1 MLARLYCG
9 DIYRDATTPREAFT
23 AHFQRPFSTAPA
35 ECQLVEMSLTPDM
48 ILVLGLVAFTM
59 LMLVLEW
66 IRADMVALL
75 VVVTIGLTGLIPSER
90 VFNGFAGNA
99 VIAIIAIMI
108 MGEGLDRA
116 GVLNLTARFVMK
128 MARGMESRLGLVIN
142 MVASLFSAIIPS
154 QALAAL
160 MIPVSSRLSARTGVP
175 LSRLLLPMAF
185 CILTATNT
193 TLIANSPLIV
203 LNDLIASANANLPPG
218 AHTIP
223 RFGLFS
229 VTPVGLTLAVI
240 GVLYFYFFGRKLLP
254 GHEDQRLKVTPGR
267 TESYFAETYGIG
279 GETAELTVTAESPLV
294 GMSIG
299 EVEQLH
305 DAPLILAI
313 KSGNDARMAPP
324 ADHVIWVGSVLG
336 VLGPREQLNQF
347 ANNQLCRLSTRMR
360 QLGELF
366 NPTRAGI
373 SEVVI
378 PPSSRFIKQ
387 KIGELRLRKRFG
399 ISVLAVTRGE
409 QIFRDDLRSVS
420 LRAGDTLALHSNW
433 RDLSLAAEDKD
444 LVVVTDIP
452 KEEQRPGK
460 IWQAVGFFVLAKCL
474 ALFTQLD
481 LSVAMMTGAIGML
494 LTGVLN
500 MDEAYKAINWK
511 TIFVTACLIPL
522 GWSMDSTGTAA
533 WVAQVVLQHLGNAS
547 PYILQASLAILT
559 LLFSQVMSNVGAT
572 VMMVP
577 VAISVAVA
585 TGGNPSA
592 YALIV
597 AVSSSNTFLLSSGH
611 PALMMV
617 TGPGGY
623 RGKDFLRV
631 GIPLTLLV
639 LVVTL
644 VVINLMFR

>member
-1 MLARLYCG
+1 MAL
-9 DIYRDATTPREAFT
+9 
-23 AHFQRPFSTAPA
+23 
-35 ECQLVEMSLTPDM
+35 SLTPEM
-48 ILVLGLVAFTM
+48 ILVLGLVGFTM

-66 IRADMVALL
+66 LRADMVALL
-75 VVVTIGLTGLIPSER
+75 VVVVIGLTGLLPSDR

-116 GVLNLTARFVMK
+116 GVLNATAQFVVRMS
-128 MARGMESRLGLVIN
+128 RGAESRLGVVIN
-142 MVASLFSAIIPS
+142 LVASLFSSVIPS

-160 MIPVSSRLSARTGVP
+160 MIPVSSRLAARTGVP
-175 LSRLLLPMAF
+175 LSKLLLPMAF

-193 TLIANSPLIV
+193 TLIANSSLIV
-203 LNDLIASANANLPPG
+203 LNDLIASANANLMPG

-223 RFGLFS
+223 KFGLFS
-229 VTPVGLTLAVI
+229 VTPIGLALAAV
-240 GVLYFYFFGRKLLP
+240 GVLYFYLFGRKLLP
-254 GHEDQRLKVTPGR
+254 GHEDERLKVTPGR

-279 GETAELTVTAESPLV
+279 GETSELTVTAESPLV

-305 DAPLILAI
+305 EAPLILAI

-336 VLGPREQLNQF
+336 VFGPREQLAQF
-347 ANNQLCRLSTRMR
+347 ANNQLCRLSSRMR

-378 PPSSRFIKQ
+378 PPVSRFIKHTVA
-387 KIGELRLRKRFG
+387 ELRLRKRFG

-409 QIFRDDLRSVS
+409 QVFRDDVRAVS
-420 LRAGDTLALHSNW
+420 LRAGDTVVLHSNW
-433 RDLSLAAEDKD
+433 RDLALAAEDKD

-452 KEEQRPGK
+452 KEQQRPGK
-460 IWQAVGFFVLAKCL
+460 IWQAVGFFLFAQCL
-474 ALFTQLD
+474 ALFTNLD
-481 LSVAMMTGAIGML
+481 LSIAMMTGAIAML

-500 MDEAYKAINWK
+500 MDEAYKAVNWK
-511 TIFVTACLIPL
+511 TVFVIACLIPL
-522 GWSMDSTGTAA
+522 GWSMDATGTAA
-533 WVAQVVLQHLGNAS
+533 WLAQQVLYYLGNAS
-547 PYILQASLAILT
+547 PYLLQLVLAVLT

-577 VAISVAVA
+577 IAISVAVA

-623 RGKDFLRV
+623 KGKDFLRV
-631 GIPLTLLV
+631 GLPLTFLV

-644 VVINLMFR
+644 LAINLMFH

>member
-1 MLARLYCG
+1 MGL
-9 DIYRDATTPREAFT
+9 T
-23 AHFQRPFSTAPA
+23 
-35 ECQLVEMSLTPDM
+35 LTPDM
-48 ILVLGLVAFTM
+48 
-59 LMLVLEW
+59 MLVLEW

-116 GVLNLTARFVMK
+116 GVLNLTARFVMR

-203 LNDLIASANANLPPG
+203 LNDLIASANANLLPG

-223 RFGLFS
+223 KFGLFS
-229 VTPVGLTLAVI
+229 VTPVGLTLAVV

-254 GHEDQRLKVTPGR
+254 GHEDERLKVTPGR

-305 DAPLILAI
+305 DSPMILAI

-324 ADHVIWVGSVLG
+324 VDHVIWVGSVLG
-336 VLGPREQLNQF
+336 VLGPREQLTQF

-387 KIGELRLRKRFG
+387 TIGDLRLRKRFG
-399 ISVLAVTRGE
+399 ISVLAVTRGD
-409 QIFRDDLRSVS
+409 QVFRNDVRAVT
-420 LRAGDTLALHSNW
+420 LRAGDTMVLHSNW
-433 RDLSLAAEDKD
+433 RDLSLASEDKD

-500 MDEAYKAINWK
+500 MDEAYKAVNWK

-533 WVAQVVLQHLGNAS
+533 WVAQEVLQHLGGHS
-547 PYILQASLAILT
+547 HWLLQLALAILT

-623 RGKDFLRV
+623 RSRDFLRV
-631 GIPLTLLV
+631 GLPLTFIV

-644 VVINLMFR
+644 LAINLMFH

>member
-1 MLARLYCG
+1 MGL
-9 DIYRDATTPREAFT
+9 
-23 AHFQRPFSTAPA
+23 
-35 ECQLVEMSLTPDM
+35 SLTPDM
-48 ILVLGLVAFTM
+48 ILVLGLVGFTM
-59 LMLVLEW
+59 IMLVLEW
-66 IRADMVALL
+66 VRADMVALL
-75 VVVTIGLTGLIPSER
+75 VVVVIGLTGLIPADR

-116 GVLNLTARFVMK
+116 GVLNLTANFVMR
-128 MARGMESRLGLVIN
+128 MARGAESRLGVVIN
-142 MVASLFSAIIPS
+142 LVASLFSAVIPS
-154 QALAAL
+154 QALAAI

-223 RFGLFS
+223 KFGLFS
-229 VTPVGLTLAVI
+229 VTPIGLALAFLGVG
-240 GVLYFYFFGRKLLP
+240 YFYFFGRKLLP
-254 GHEDQRLKVTPGR
+254 GHEDERLKVTPGR

-299 EVEQLH
+299 EAEQLH
-305 DAPLILAI
+305 EAPLILAI
-313 KSGNDARMAPP
+313 KSGNEARMAPP

-336 VLGPREQLNQF
+336 VLGPREQLSQF
-347 ANNQLCRLSTRMR
+347 ANNQLCRLSPRMR

-378 PPSSRFIKQ
+378 PPVSRFIKQ
-387 KIGELRLRKRFG
+387 TIGDLRLRKRFG
-399 ISVLAVTRGE
+399 ISVLAVNRGD
-409 QIFRDDLRSVS
+409 QVFRDDVRAVT
-420 LRAGDTLALHSNW
+420 LRAGDTVVLHSNW

-452 KEEQRPGK
+452 KDEQRPGK
-460 IWQAVGFFVLAKCL
+460 IWQAVGFFVMAKCL
-474 ALFTQLD
+474 ALFTNLD
-481 LSVAMMTGAIGML
+481 LSVAMMTGAIAML
-494 LTGVLN
+494 LSGVLN

-533 WVAQVVLQHLGNAS
+533 WLAQQVLHYLGGAS
-547 PYILQASLAILT
+547 PYVLQIVLGVLT

-577 VAISVAVA
+577 IAISVAVA

-623 RGKDFLRV
+623 RSKDFLRV
-631 GIPLTLLV
+631 GLPLTALV
-639 LVVTL
+639 LTVTI
-644 VVINLMFR
+644 VAINLVFR

>member
-1 MLARLYCG
+1 
-9 DIYRDATTPREAFT
+9 
-23 AHFQRPFSTAPA
+23 
-35 ECQLVEMSLTPDM
+35 M
-48 ILVLGLVAFTM
+48 ILVLGLVGFTM

-75 VVVTIGLTGLIPSER
+75 VVVVIGLTGLIPSER

-116 GVLNLTARFVMK
+116 GVLNLTANFVMR
-128 MARGMESRLGLVIN
+128 MARGAESRLGVVIN
-142 MVASLFSAIIPS
+142 LVASLFSAVIPS

-160 MIPVSSRLSARTGVP
+160 MIPVSSRLAARTGVP
-175 LSRLLLPMAF
+175 LSKLLLPMAF

-203 LNDLIASANANLPPG
+203 LNDLIASANVNLPPG

-223 RFGLFS
+223 KFGLFS
-229 VTPVGLTLAVI
+229 VTPVGLTLALL
-240 GVLYFYFFGRKLLP
+240 GVGYFYFFGRKLLP
-254 GHEDQRLKVTPGR
+254 GHEDERLKVTPGR
-267 TESYFAETYGIG
+267 TESYFAETYGIV

-299 EVEQLH
+299 EVEQLYE
-305 DAPLILAI
+305 APLILAI

-378 PPSSRFIKQ
+378 PPVSRFIKHTV
-387 KIGELRLRKRFG
+387 GELRLRKRFG
-399 ISVLAVTRGE
+399 ISVLAVNRGD
-409 QIFRDDLRSVS
+409 QVLRDDVRSVS
-420 LRAGDTLALHSNW
+420 LRAGDTVVLHSNW
-433 RDLSLAAEDKD
+433 RDLSLAAEERD

-452 KEEQRPGK
+452 KEQQRPGK
-460 IWQAVGFFVLAKCL
+460 IWQAVGFFLLAKCL
-474 ALFTQLD
+474 ALFTNLD

-494 LTGVLN
+494 LSGVLN

-522 GWSMDSTGTAA
+522 GWSMDATGTAA
-533 WVAQVVLQHLGNAS
+533 WIAQVVLDHLGSAS
-547 PYILQASLAILT
+547 PWLLQLCLAILT

-577 VAISVAVA
+577 IAISVAVA

-623 RGKDFLRV
+623 KGKDFLRV
-631 GIPLTLLV
+631 GLPLTFLV

-644 VVINLMFR
+644 LAINLLFR

>member
-1 MLARLYCG
+1 MGL
-9 DIYRDATTPREAFT
+9 
-23 AHFQRPFSTAPA
+23 
-35 ECQLVEMSLTPDM
+35 SLTPEM
-48 ILVLGLVAFTM
+48 MLVLGLVGFTM

-75 VVVTIGLTGLIPSER
+75 VVVVIGLTGLIPSDR

-116 GVLNLTARFVMK
+116 GVLSHTAHFVMR

-142 MVASLFSAIIPS
+142 LVASLFSAVIPS

-203 LNDLIASANANLPPG
+203 LNDLIASANLNLPPG

-223 RFGLFS
+223 KFGLFS
-229 VTPVGLTLAVI
+229 VTPIGLALALVGVF
-240 GVLYFYFFGRKLLP
+240 YFYLFGHKLLP
-254 GHEDQRLKVTPGR
+254 SHEDERLKVTPGR

-299 EVEQLH
+299 EAESLYE
-305 DAPLILAI
+305 APLILAI
-313 KSGNDARMAPP
+313 KSGNDSRMAPP

-336 VLGPREQLNQF
+336 VLGPREQLSHF

-387 KIGELRLRKRFG
+387 TVGELRLRKRFG
-399 ISVLAVTRGE
+399 ISVLAVTRGD
-409 QIFRDDLRSVS
+409 QVFRDDVRGINLH
-420 LRAGDTLALHSNW
+420 AGDTVVLHSNW
-433 RDLSLAAEDKD
+433 RDLALAAEDKD

-460 IWQAVGFFVLAKCL
+460 IWQAVGFFLMAQGL
-474 ALFTQLD
+474 ALFTNLD
-481 LSVAMMTGAIGML
+481 LSVSMMTGAIAML

-500 MDEAYKAINWK
+500 MDEAYRAVNWK
-511 TIFVTACLIPL
+511 TIFVIACLIPL
-522 GWSMDSTGTAA
+522 GWSMDATGTAA
-533 WVAQVVLQHLGNAS
+533 WIAQEVLQHLGGAA
-547 PYILQASLAILT
+547 PWVLQACLAVLT

-577 VAISVAVA
+577 IAISVAVA

-631 GIPLTLLV
+631 GAPLTVLV

-644 VVINLMFR
+644 VTINLMFH

>member
-1 MLARLYCG
+1 MAL
-9 DIYRDATTPREAFT
+9 T
-23 AHFQRPFSTAPA
+23 
-35 ECQLVEMSLTPDM
+35 LTPEM
-48 ILVLGLVAFTM
+48 ILVLGLVCFTM

-75 VVVTIGLTGLIPSER
+75 VVVVIGLTGLIPSDR

-108 MGEGLDRA
+108 MGAGLDRA
-116 GVLNLTARFVMK
+116 GVLGLTAQFVMR
-128 MARGMESRLGLVIN
+128 MARGKESRLGLVIN
-142 MVASLFSAIIPS
+142 SVTSLFSAVIPS

-160 MIPVSSRLSARTGVP
+160 MIPVTSRLSARTGVP
-175 LSRLLLPMAF
+175 ISRLLLPMAF

-218 AHTIP
+218 AQTVP
-223 RFGLFS
+223 KFGLFS
-229 VTPVGLTLAVI
+229 VTPVGLALAVA
-240 GVLYFYFFGRKLLP
+240 GVLFFYLYTNKLLP
-254 GHEDQRLKVTPGR
+254 ERQDERQKVTPGR
-267 TESYFAETYGIG
+267 TESYFAETYGIV

-305 DAPLILAI
+305 GAPLILAI
-313 KSGNDARMAPP
+313 KSGNEARMAPP
-324 ADHVIWVGSVLG
+324 ADQVIWVGSVLG
-336 VLGPREQLNQF
+336 VLGPRDELNRF
-347 ANNQLCRLSTRMR
+347 ANNQLCRVSPRMR
-360 QLGELF
+360 QLAELF

-373 SEVVI
+373 SEAVI
-378 PPSSRFIKQ
+378 PPNSRFLKQ
-387 KIGELRLRKRFG
+387 SVGELRLRKRYG
-399 ISVLAVTRGE
+399 ISVLAVTRGD
-409 QIFRDDLRSVS
+409 QVYRDDLRAVS
-420 LRAGDTLALHSNW
+420 LRTGDTLVLHSSW
-433 RDLSLAAEDKD
+433 KALQDVSEDKD

-452 KEEQRPGK
+452 REEQRPNK
-460 IWQAVGFFVLAKCL
+460 IWQAVGFFLLAKSL
-474 ALFTQLD
+474 ALFTNLD
-481 LSVAMMTGAIGML
+481 LSIAMMTGAVGML
-494 LTGVLN
+494 LSGVLN
-500 MDEAYKAINWK
+500 MDEAYRAVNWK

-533 WVAQVVLQHLGNAS
+533 WVAQEVLLHLGHASPWVLQL
-547 PYILQASLAILT
+547 SLALLT
-559 LLFSQVMSNVGAT
+559 LTFSQVMSNVGAT

-617 TGPGGY
+617 TGPGDY
-623 RGKDFLRV
+623 SARDFLRAGV
-631 GIPLTLLV
+631 PLTFIVLLI
-639 LVVTL
+639 TL
-644 VVINLMFR
+644 VAVNLMYR

>member
-1 MLARLYCG
+1 
-9 DIYRDATTPREAFT
+9 
-23 AHFQRPFSTAPA
+23 
-35 ECQLVEMSLTPDM
+35 M
-48 ILVLGLVAFTM
+48 ILVLGLVGFTM

-75 VVVTIGLTGLIPSER
+75 VVVAIGLTGLIPSDR

-99 VIAIIAIMI
+99 VIAIMAIMI

-116 GVLNLTARFVMK
+116 GVLNLTARFVMR
-128 MARGMESRLGLVIN
+128 MARGVESRLGLVIN
-142 MVASLFSAIIPS
+142 LVASLFSAVIPS

-203 LNDLIASANANLPPG
+203 LNDLIASANVNLPPG

-223 RFGLFS
+223 KFGLFS
-229 VTPVGLTLAVI
+229 VTPIGLALALL
-240 GVLYFYFFGRKLLP
+240 GVAYFYFFGRKLLP
-254 GHEDQRLKVTPGR
+254 GHEDERLKVTPGR

-305 DAPLILAI
+305 GAPMILAI

-336 VLGPREQLNQF
+336 VLGPRDQLTQF

-366 NPTRAGI
+366 NPSRAGI

-378 PPSSRFIKQ
+378 PPVSRFIKQ
-387 KIGELRLRKRFG
+387 TVGELRLRKRFG
-399 ISVLAVTRGE
+399 ISVLAVTRGD
-409 QIFRDDLRSVS
+409 QVFRDDVRAVT
-420 LRAGDTLALHSNW
+420 LRAGDTVVLHSNW

-460 IWQAVGFFVLAKCL
+460 IWQAVGFFVMAKCL
-474 ALFTQLD
+474 ALFTNLD

-500 MDEAYKAINWK
+500 MDEAYRAINWK

-533 WVAQVVLQHLGNAS
+533 WVAQEVLQHMGGHSHWL
-547 PYILQASLAILT
+547 LQLVLAILT

-577 VAISVAVA
+577 IAISVAVA

-623 RGKDFLRV
+623 RSKDFLRV

-644 VVINLMFR
+644 VAINLMFR

>member
-1 MLARLYCG
+1 MGL
-9 DIYRDATTPREAFT
+9 T
-23 AHFQRPFSTAPA
+23 
-35 ECQLVEMSLTPDM
+35 LTPDM
-48 ILVLGLVAFTM
+48 MLVLGLVGFTM

-116 GVLNLTARFVMK
+116 GVLNLTARFVMR

-203 LNDLIASANANLPPG
+203 LNDLIASANANLLPG

-223 RFGLFS
+223 KFGLFS
-229 VTPVGLTLAVI
+229 VTPVGLSLAVV

-254 GHEDQRLKVTPGR
+254 GHEDERLKVTPGR

-305 DAPLILAI
+305 DSPMILAI
-313 KSGNDARMAPP
+313 KSGSDARMAPP
-324 ADHVIWVGSVLG
+324 VDHVIWVGSVLG
-336 VLGPREQLNQF
+336 VLGPREQLTQF

-387 KIGELRLRKRFG
+387 TIGDLRLRKRFG
-399 ISVLAVTRGE
+399 ISVLAVTRGD
-409 QIFRDDLRSVS
+409 QVFRNDVRAVT
-420 LRAGDTLALHSNW
+420 LRAGDTMVLHSNW
-433 RDLSLAAEDKD
+433 RDLSLASEDKD

-500 MDEAYKAINWK
+500 MDEAYKAVNWK

-533 WVAQVVLQHLGNAS
+533 WVAQEVLQHLGGHS
-547 PYILQASLAILT
+547 HWLLQLALAILT

-623 RGKDFLRV
+623 RSQDFLRV
-631 GIPLTLLV
+631 GLPLTFIV

-644 VVINLMFR
+644 LAINLMFH

>member
-1 MLARLYCG
+1 MAL
-9 DIYRDATTPREAFT
+9 
-23 AHFQRPFSTAPA
+23 
-35 ECQLVEMSLTPDM
+35 SLTPEM
-48 ILVLGLVAFTM
+48 ILVLGLVGFTM

-75 VVVTIGLTGLIPSER
+75 VVVVIGLTGLIPSDR

-116 GVLNLTARFVMK
+116 GVLNLTANFVMR
-128 MARGMESRLGLVIN
+128 MARGMESRLGVVIN
-142 MVASLFSAIIPS
+142 LVASLFSAVIPS

-160 MIPVSSRLSARTGVP
+160 MIPVSSRLAARTGVP

-203 LNDLIASANANLPPG
+203 LNDLIASANVNLPPG

-223 RFGLFS
+223 KFGLFS
-229 VTPVGLTLAVI
+229 VTPVGLTLALL
-240 GVLYFYFFGRKLLP
+240 GVAYFYFFGRKLLP
-254 GHEDQRLKVTPGR
+254 GHEDERLKVTPGR
-267 TESYFAETYGIG
+267 TESYFAETYGIV

-299 EVEQLH
+299 EVEQLYG
-305 DAPLILAI
+305 APLILAI

-378 PPSSRFIKQ
+378 PPVSRFIKHT
-387 KIGELRLRKRFG
+387 IGELRLRKRFG
-399 ISVLAVTRGE
+399 ISVLAVNRGD
-409 QIFRDDLRSVS
+409 QVLRDDVRSIS
-420 LRAGDTLALHSNW
+420 LRAGDTVVLHSNW
-433 RDLSLAAEDKD
+433 RDLSLAAEERD

-452 KEEQRPGK
+452 KEQQRPGK

-474 ALFTQLD
+474 ALFTNLD

-494 LTGVLN
+494 LSGVLN

-522 GWSMDSTGTAA
+522 GWSMDATGTAS
-533 WVAQVVLQHLGNAS
+533 WIAQVVLDHLGSAS
-547 PYILQASLAILT
+547 PWLLQLCLAILT

-577 VAISVAVA
+577 IAISVAVA

-623 RGKDFLRV
+623 KGKDFLRV
-631 GIPLTLLV
+631 GLPLTFLV
-639 LVVTL
+639 LIVTL
-644 VVINLMFR
+644 LAINLLFH

>member
-1 MLARLYCG
+1 
-9 DIYRDATTPREAFT
+9 
-23 AHFQRPFSTAPA
+23 
-35 ECQLVEMSLTPDM
+35 M
-48 ILVLGLVAFTM
+48 ILVLGLVGFTM

-66 IRADMVALL
+66 LRADMVALL
-75 VVVTIGLTGLIPSER
+75 VVVVIGLTGLLPSER

-116 GVLNLTARFVMK
+116 GVLNATAQFVVRMS
-128 MARGMESRLGLVIN
+128 RGAESRLGVVIN
-142 MVASLFSAIIPS
+142 LVASLFSSVIPS

-160 MIPVSSRLSARTGVP
+160 MIPVSSRLAARTGVP
-175 LSRLLLPMAF
+175 LSKLLLPMAF

-193 TLIANSPLIV
+193 TLIANSSLIV
-203 LNDLIASANANLPPG
+203 LNDLIASANANLMPG

-223 RFGLFS
+223 KFGLFS
-229 VTPVGLTLAVI
+229 VTPIGLALAAV
-240 GVLYFYFFGRKLLP
+240 GVLYFYLFGRKLLP
-254 GHEDQRLKVTPGR
+254 GHEDERLKVTPGR

-305 DAPLILAI
+305 EAPLILAI

-336 VLGPREQLNQF
+336 VFGPREQLAQF
-347 ANNQLCRLSTRMR
+347 ANNQLCRLSSRMR

-378 PPSSRFIKQ
+378 PPVSRFIKHTVA
-387 KIGELRLRKRFG
+387 ELRLRKRFG

-409 QIFRDDLRSVS
+409 HVFRDDVRAVS
-420 LRAGDTLALHSNW
+420 LRAGDTVVLHSNW
-433 RDLSLAAEDKD
+433 RDLALAAEDKD

-452 KEEQRPGK
+452 KEQQRPGK
-460 IWQAVGFFVLAKCL
+460 IWQAVGFFLFAQCL
-474 ALFTQLD
+474 ALFTNLD
-481 LSVAMMTGAIGML
+481 LSIAMMTGAIAML

-500 MDEAYKAINWK
+500 MDEAYKAVNWK
-511 TIFVTACLIPL
+511 TVFVIACLIPL
-522 GWSMDSTGTAA
+522 GWSMDATGTAA
-533 WVAQVVLQHLGNAS
+533 WLAQQVLYYLGNAS
-547 PYILQASLAILT
+547 PYLLQLVLAVLT

-577 VAISVAVA
+577 IAISVAVA

-623 RGKDFLRV
+623 KGKDFLRV
-631 GIPLTLLV
+631 GLPLTFLV

-644 VVINLMFR
+644 LAINLMFH

>member
-1 MLARLYCG
+1 MGL
-9 DIYRDATTPREAFT
+9 T
-23 AHFQRPFSTAPA
+23 
-35 ECQLVEMSLTPDM
+35 LTPEM
-48 ILVLGLVAFTM
+48 ILVLALVAFTM
-59 LMLVLEW
+59 IMLVLEW

-75 VVVTIGLTGLIPSER
+75 VVVVIGLTGQIPSDR
-90 VFNGFAGNA
+90 VFNGLAGNA

-108 MGEGLDRA
+108 MGAGLDRA
-116 GVLNLTARFVMK
+116 GVLSLTASFVMR
-128 MARGMESRLGLVIN
+128 MARGKESRLGVVIN
-142 MVASLFSAIIPS
+142 SVTSLFSTVIPS

-160 MIPVSSRLSARTGVP
+160 MIPVTSRLSARTGVP
-175 LSRLLLPMAF
+175 ISRLLLPMAF

-193 TLIANSPLIV
+193 TLIANSPLII
-203 LNDLIASANANLPPG
+203 LNDLIASANNNLPPG

-223 RFGLFS
+223 KFGLFS
-229 VTPVGLTLAVI
+229 VTPVGLALFVL
-240 GVLYFYFFGRKLLP
+240 GVVFFHFFTRRLLP
-254 GHEDQRLKVTPGR
+254 DREDERLKVTPGR
-267 TESYFAETYGIG
+267 TESYFADTYGIV

-299 EVEQLH
+299 EVEQLRE
-305 DAPLILAI
+305 APLILAI

-324 ADHVIWVGSVLG
+324 VDQVIWVGSVLG
-336 VLGPREQLNQF
+336 VLGPREQLAQF
-347 ANNQLCRLSTRMR
+347 ANNQLCRLSPRMR

-373 SEVVI
+373 SEAVI

-387 KIGELRLRKRFG
+387 TIGALRLRKRYG
-399 ISVLAVTRGE
+399 ISVLAVNRGD
-409 QIFRDDLRSVS
+409 QVLRDDVRAIS
-420 LRAGDTLALHSNW
+420 LRAGDTLVLHSSW
-433 RDLSLAAEDKD
+433 RELAQVAEDKD

-460 IWQAVGFFVLAKCL
+460 IWHAVGFFLLAKVL
-474 ALFTQLD
+474 ALFTNLD

-522 GWSMDSTGTAA
+522 GWSMDATGTAA
-533 WVAQVVLQHLGNAS
+533 WVAQEVLAYLGHAA
-547 PYILQASLAILT
+547 PWILQLALAVLT

-577 VAISVAVA
+577 IAISVAVA

-597 AVSSSNTFLLSSGH
+597 AVSSSNTFLISSGH

-617 TGPGGY
+617 AGPGGY

-631 GIPLTLLV
+631 GIPLTLAVLLV
-639 LVVTL
+639 TMVM
-644 VVINLMFR
+644 INLMFR

>member
-1 MLARLYCG
+1 
-9 DIYRDATTPREAFT
+9 
-23 AHFQRPFSTAPA
+23 
-35 ECQLVEMSLTPDM
+35 M
-48 ILVLGLVAFTM
+48 ILVLGLVGFTM

-75 VVVTIGLTGLIPSER
+75 VVVVIGLTGLIPSDR

-108 MGEGLDRA
+108 MGAGLDRA
-116 GVLNLTARFVMK
+116 GVLALTAHFVMR
-128 MARGMESRLGLVIN
+128 MARGVESRLGVVVN
-142 MVASLFSAIIPS
+142 AVVSLFSAVIPS

-160 MIPVSSRLSARTGVP
+160 MIPVASRLSARTGVP
-175 LSRLLLPMAF
+175 ISRLLLPMAF

-203 LNDLIASANANLPPG
+203 LNDLIASANANLPQG

-223 RFGLFS
+223 KFGLFS
-229 VTPVGLTLAVI
+229 VTPVGLVLAVT
-240 GVLYFYFFGRKLLP
+240 GVLFFYLFTRKLLP
-254 GHEDQRLKVTPGR
+254 EREDQRLKVTPGR
-267 TESYFAETYGIG
+267 TESYFADTYGIVG
-279 GETAELTVTAESPLV
+279 DTVELTVTAESPLV

-305 DAPLILAI
+305 GAPLILAMR
-313 KSGNDARMAPP
+313 SGNDARMAPP
-324 ADHVIWVGSVLG
+324 ADQVIWVGSVLG
-336 VLGPREQLNQF
+336 VLGPREELNRF
-347 ANNQLCRLSTRMR
+347 ANNQLCRVSSRMR

-373 SEVVI
+373 SEAVI
-378 PPSSRFIKQ
+378 PPSSRFIKRTV
-387 KIGELRLRKRFG
+387 GDLRLRKRHG
-399 ISVLAVTRGE
+399 ISVLAVNRGD
-409 QIFRDDLRSVS
+409 QVFRDDVRSVN
-420 LRAGDTLALHSNW
+420 LRAGDTLVLHSSW
-433 RDLSLAAEDKD
+433 RDLEQAAEDKD

-474 ALFTQLD
+474 ALFTNLD

-522 GWSMDSTGTAA
+522 GWSMDATGTAA
-533 WVAQVVLQHLGNAS
+533 WLAQEVLQYLGGTS
-547 PYILQASLAILT
+547 PYVLQASLAILT

-577 VAISVAVA
+577 IAISVAVA

-597 AVSSSNTFLLSSGH
+597 AVSSSNTFLLPSGH

-617 TGPGGY
+617 AGPGGY
-623 RGKDFLRV
+623 RGKDFLRT
-631 GIPLTLLV
+631 GLPLTVLV
-639 LVVTL
+639 LVLTL
-644 VVINLMFR
+644 VTINLMFR

>member
-1 MLARLYCG
+1 MAL
-9 DIYRDATTPREAFT
+9 
-23 AHFQRPFSTAPA
+23 
-35 ECQLVEMSLTPDM
+35 SLTPEM
-48 ILVLGLVAFTM
+48 ILVLGLVGFTM

-75 VVVTIGLTGLIPSER
+75 VVVVIGLTGLIPSDR

-116 GVLNLTARFVMK
+116 GVLTVTAQFVMR
-128 MARGMESRLGLVIN
+128 MARGMESRLGVVIN
-142 MVASLFSAIIPS
+142 LVASMFSAVIPS

-160 MIPVSSRLSARTGVP
+160 MIPVSSRLAARTGVP

-193 TLIANSPLIV
+193 TLIANSSLIV
-203 LNDLIASANANLPPG
+203 LNDLIASANVNLPPG

-223 RFGLFS
+223 KFGLFS
-229 VTPVGLTLAVI
+229 VTPIGLALALVGV
-240 GVLYFYFFGRKLLP
+240 GYFYFFGRKLLP
-254 GHEDQRLKVTPGR
+254 GHEDERLKVTPGR

-299 EVEQLH
+299 EVEQLYE
-305 DAPLILAI
+305 APLILAI

-336 VLGPREQLNQF
+336 VLGPREQLTRF

-360 QLGELF
+360 QLSELF

-378 PPSSRFIKQ
+378 PPVSRFIKHTVA
-387 KIGELRLRKRFG
+387 ELRLRKRFG
-399 ISVLAVTRGE
+399 ISVLAVNRGD
-409 QIFRDDLRSVS
+409 QVFRDDVRTVS
-420 LRAGDTLALHSNW
+420 LRAGDTVVLHSNW
-433 RDLSLAAEDKD
+433 RDLALAAEDKD

-452 KEEQRPGK
+452 KEQQRPGK
-460 IWQAVGFFVLAKCL
+460 IWQAVGFFAMAQGL
-474 ALFTQLD
+474 ALFTNLD
-481 LSVAMMTGAIGML
+481 LSVAMMTGAVAML

-500 MDEAYKAINWK
+500 MDEAYKAVNWK
-511 TIFVTACLIPL
+511 TVFLIACLIPL
-522 GWSMDSTGTAA
+522 GWSMDATGTAA
-533 WVAQVVLQHLGNAS
+533 WIAQQILHYLGNSAPYVLQLC
-547 PYILQASLAILT
+547 LAVLT

-577 VAISVAVA
+577 IAISVAIA

-623 RGKDFLRV
+623 KGKDFLRV
-631 GIPLTLLV
+631 GAPLTLVV

-644 VVINLMFR
+644 VAINLMFH

>member
-1 MLARLYCG
+1 MGL
-9 DIYRDATTPREAFT
+9 T
-23 AHFQRPFSTAPA
+23 
-35 ECQLVEMSLTPDM
+35 LTPDM
-48 ILVLGLVAFTM
+48 MLVLGLVGFTM

-116 GVLNLTARFVMK
+116 GVLNLTARFVMR

-203 LNDLIASANANLPPG
+203 LNDLIASANANLLPG

-223 RFGLFS
+223 KFGLFS
-229 VTPVGLTLAVI
+229 VTPVGLTLAVV

-254 GHEDQRLKVTPGR
+254 GHEDERLKVTPGR

-305 DAPLILAI
+305 DSPMILAI

-324 ADHVIWVGSVLG
+324 VDHVIWVGSVLG
-336 VLGPREQLNQF
+336 VLGPREQLTQF

-387 KIGELRLRKRFG
+387 TIGDLRLRKRFG
-399 ISVLAVTRGE
+399 ISVLAVTRGD
-409 QIFRDDLRSVS
+409 QVFRDDVRAVT
-420 LRAGDTLALHSNW
+420 LRAGDTMVLHSNW
-433 RDLSLAAEDKD
+433 RDLSLASEDKD

-500 MDEAYKAINWK
+500 MDEAYKAVNWK

-533 WVAQVVLQHLGNAS
+533 WVAQEVLQHLGGHS
-547 PYILQASLAILT
+547 HWLLQLALAVLT

-623 RGKDFLRV
+623 RSQDFLRV
-631 GIPLTLLV
+631 GLPLTFIV

-644 VVINLMFR
+644 LAINLMFH

>member
-1 MLARLYCG
+1 MGL
-9 DIYRDATTPREAFT
+9 
-23 AHFQRPFSTAPA
+23 
-35 ECQLVEMSLTPDM
+35 SLSPEM
-48 ILVLGLVAFTM
+48 ILVLGLLGFTM

-75 VVVTIGLTGLIPSER
+75 VVVTIGLIGLIPAER

-116 GVLNLTARFVMK
+116 GVLTHTARFVMR
-128 MARGMESRLGLVIN
+128 MAGGVEARLGMVIN
-142 MVASLFSAIIPS
+142 LVASLFSALIPS

-160 MIPVSSRLSARTGVP
+160 MIPVSSRLAARTGVP
-175 LSRLLLPMAF
+175 ISRLLLPMAF

-193 TLIANSPLIV
+193 TLIANSPLII

-223 RFGLFS
+223 KFGLFS
-229 VTPVGLTLAVI
+229 VTPVGLVLALI
-240 GVLYFYFFGRKLLP
+240 GVAYFYFFGRKLLP
-254 GHEDQRLKVTPGR
+254 GHEDERLKVTPGR

-279 GETAELTVTAESPLV
+279 GDTAELTVTAESPLV

-299 EVEQLH
+299 EAEALYE
-305 DAPLILAI
+305 APLILAI

-324 ADHVIWVGSVLG
+324 ADHVIWVGSILG

-378 PPSSRFIKQ
+378 PPVSRFIKHTVA
-387 KIGELRLRKRFG
+387 ELRLRKRFG
-399 ISVLAVTRGE
+399 ISVLAVTRGD
-409 QIFRDDLRSVS
+409 QVFRDDVRGVS
-420 LRAGDTLALHSNW
+420 LRAGDTMVLHSNW
-433 RDLSLAAEDKD
+433 HDLALASEDKD

-460 IWQAVGFFVLAKCL
+460 IWQAVGFFLMAQGL
-474 ALFTQLD
+474 ALFTDLD
-481 LSVAMMTGAIGML
+481 LSLSMMTGAIAML

-500 MDEAYKAINWK
+500 MDEAYKAVNWK
-511 TIFVTACLIPL
+511 TIFVVACLIPL
-522 GWSMDSTGTAA
+522 GWSMDATGTAA
-533 WVAQVVLQHLGNAS
+533 WLAQELLVHLGGAAPWVLQLC
-547 PYILQASLAILT
+547 LAVLT

-577 VAISVAVA
+577 IAISVAVA

-623 RGKDFLRV
+623 KGKDFLRV
-631 GIPLTLLV
+631 GAPLTV
-639 LVVTL
+639 VMVVVT
-644 VVINLMFR
+644 VVVVNLMFR

>member
-1 MLARLYCG
+1 MAL
-9 DIYRDATTPREAFT
+9 
-23 AHFQRPFSTAPA
+23 
-35 ECQLVEMSLTPDM
+35 SLTPEM
-48 ILVLGLVAFTM
+48 ILVLGLVGFTM

-75 VVVTIGLTGLIPSER
+75 VVVAIGLIGLLPADR
-90 VFNGFAGNA
+90 VFDGFAGNA

-116 GVLNLTARFVMK
+116 GVLNLTANFVMR
-128 MARGMESRLGLVIN
+128 MARGAESRLGVVIN
-142 MVASLFSAIIPS
+142 LVASLFSAVIPS

-160 MIPVSSRLSARTGVP
+160 MIPVSSRLAARTGVP

-203 LNDLIASANANLPPG
+203 LNDLIASANLNLPAG

-223 RFGLFS
+223 KFGLFS
-229 VTPVGLTLAVI
+229 VTPVGLALALV
-240 GVLYFYFFGRKLLP
+240 GVAYFYFFGRKLLP
-254 GHEDQRLKVTPGR
+254 GHEDERLKVTPGR

-279 GETAELTVTAESPLV
+279 GDTAELTVTAESPLV

-299 EVEQLH
+299 EAESLH
-305 DAPLILAI
+305 QAPLILAI
-313 KSGNDARMAPP
+313 KSGNEARMAPP

-378 PPSSRFIKQ
+378 PPVSRFIKHTVA
-387 KIGELRLRKRFG
+387 ELRLRKRFG
-399 ISVLAVTRGE
+399 ISVLAVNRGD
-409 QIFRDDLRSVS
+409 QVFRDDVRGVS
-420 LRAGDTLALHSNW
+420 LRAGDTVVLHSNW
-433 RDLSLAAEDKD
+433 RDLALAAEDKD

-460 IWQAVGFFVLAKCL
+460 IWQAVGFFLLAKCL
-474 ALFTQLD
+474 ALFTNLD
-481 LSVAMMTGAIGML
+481 LSIAMMTGAIGML
-494 LTGVLN
+494 LSGVLN

-522 GWSMDSTGTAA
+522 GWSMDATGTAA
-533 WVAQVVLQHLGNAS
+533 WLAQGVLEHLGGASPWVLQLC
-547 PYILQASLAILT
+547 LAVLT

-577 VAISVAVA
+577 IAISVAVA

-592 YALIV
+592 YALII

-623 RGKDFLRV
+623 KGKDFLRV
-631 GIPLTLLV
+631 GLPLTLTV

-644 VVINLMFR
+644 IAVNLLFR

>member
-1 MLARLYCG
+1 
-9 DIYRDATTPREAFT
+9 
-23 AHFQRPFSTAPA
+23 
-35 ECQLVEMSLTPDM
+35 M
-48 ILVLGLVAFTM
+48 ILVLGLVGFTM

-75 VVVTIGLTGLIPSER
+75 VVVAIGLTGLIPSDR

-99 VIAIIAIMI
+99 VIAIMAIMI

-116 GVLNLTARFVMK
+116 GVLNLTARFVMR
-128 MARGMESRLGLVIN
+128 MARGVESRLGLVIN
-142 MVASLFSAIIPS
+142 MVASLFSAVIPS

-203 LNDLIASANANLPPG
+203 LNDLIASANVNLPPG

-223 RFGLFS
+223 KFGLFS
-229 VTPVGLTLAVI
+229 VTPIGLALALL
-240 GVLYFYFFGRKLLP
+240 GVAYFYFFGRKLLP
-254 GHEDQRLKVTPGR
+254 GHEDERLKVTPGR

-305 DAPLILAI
+305 GAPMILAI

-336 VLGPREQLNQF
+336 VLGPRDQLTQF

-366 NPTRAGI
+366 NPSRAGI

-378 PPSSRFIKQ
+378 PPVSRFIKQ
-387 KIGELRLRKRFG
+387 TVGELRLRKRFG
-399 ISVLAVTRGE
+399 ISVLAVTRGD
-409 QIFRDDLRSVS
+409 QVFRDDVRAVT
-420 LRAGDTLALHSNW
+420 LRAGDTVVLHSNW

-460 IWQAVGFFVLAKCL
+460 IWQAVGFFVMAKCL
-474 ALFTQLD
+474 ALFTNLD

-500 MDEAYKAINWK
+500 MDEAYKAVNWK

-533 WVAQVVLQHLGNAS
+533 WVAQEVLQHMGGHSHWL
-547 PYILQASLAILT
+547 LQLVLAILT

-577 VAISVAVA
+577 IAISVAIA

-597 AVSSSNTFLLSSGH
+597 AISSSNTFLLSSGH

-617 TGPGGY
+617 AGPGGY

-631 GIPLTLLV
+631 GLPLTLIV

-644 VVINLMFR
+644 IAINLMFR

>member
-1 MLARLYCG
+1 LLPATAAEGRLMG
-9 DIYRDATTPREAFT
+9 
-23 AHFQRPFSTAPA
+23 
-35 ECQLVEMSLTPDM
+35 LSLTPEM
-48 ILVLGLVAFTM
+48 VLVLGLVGFTM

-75 VVVTIGLTGLIPSER
+75 VVVVIGLTGLIPSDR

-108 MGEGLDRA
+108 MGAGLDRA
-116 GVLNLTARFVMK
+116 GVLSLTANFVMR
-128 MARGMESRLGLVIN
+128 MARGVESRLGVVIN
-142 MVASLFSAIIPS
+142 LVTSLFSAVIPS

-203 LNDLIASANANLPPG
+203 LNDLIASANVNLPPG
-218 AHTIP
+218 AQTIP
-223 RFGLFS
+223 KFGLFS
-229 VTPVGLTLAVI
+229 VTPIGLALALM
-240 GVLYFYFFGRKLLP
+240 GVLYFYLFGRKLLP
-254 GHEDQRLKVTPGR
+254 GHEDERLKVTPGR

-313 KSGNDARMAPP
+313 KSSSNARMAPP
-324 ADHVIWVGSVLG
+324 ADHVIWVGSILG

-366 NPTRAGI
+366 NPSRAGI

-387 KIGELRLRKRFG
+387 SVGDLRLRKRFG
-399 ISVLAVTRGE
+399 ISVLAVYRGD
-409 QIFRDDLRSVS
+409 QVFRDDVRGVS
-420 LRAGDTLALHSNW
+420 LRAGDTLVLHSNW
-433 RDLSLAAEDKD
+433 RDLSLAAEDRD

-460 IWQAVGFFVLAKCL
+460 IWQAVSFFVLAKCL
-474 ALFTQLD
+474 ALFTNLD

-494 LTGVLN
+494 LTGVLS

-522 GWSMDSTGTAA
+522 GWSMDATGTAA
-533 WVAQVVLQHLGNAS
+533 WVAQEVLRYLGHAS
-547 PYILQASLAILT
+547 PWVLQASLGILT

-623 RGKDFLRV
+623 RAKDFLRV
-631 GIPLTLLV
+631 GAPLTLLV

-644 VVINLMFR
+644 VAINLMFR

>member
-1 MLARLYCG
+1 MGL
-9 DIYRDATTPREAFT
+9 T
-23 AHFQRPFSTAPA
+23 
-35 ECQLVEMSLTPDM
+35 LTPDM
-48 ILVLGLVAFTM
+48 MLVLGLVGFTM

-116 GVLNLTARFVMK
+116 GVLNLTARFVMR

-203 LNDLIASANANLPPG
+203 LNDLIASANANLLPG

-223 RFGLFS
+223 KFGLFS
-229 VTPVGLTLAVI
+229 VTPVGLSLAVV

-254 GHEDQRLKVTPGR
+254 GHEDERLKVTPGR

-305 DAPLILAI
+305 DSPMILAI

-324 ADHVIWVGSVLG
+324 VDHVIWVGSVLG
-336 VLGPREQLNQF
+336 VLGPREQLTQF

-387 KIGELRLRKRFG
+387 TIGDLRLRKRFG

-409 QIFRDDLRSVS
+409 QVFRNDVRAVT
-420 LRAGDTLALHSNW
+420 LRAGDTMVLHSNW
-433 RDLSLAAEDKD
+433 RDLSLASEDKD

-500 MDEAYKAINWK
+500 MDEAYKAVNWK

-533 WVAQVVLQHLGNAS
+533 WVAQEVLQHLGGHS
-547 PYILQASLAILT
+547 HWLLQLALAILT

-623 RGKDFLRV
+623 RSQDFLRV
-631 GIPLTLLV
+631 GLPLTFIV

-644 VVINLMFR
+644 LAINLMFH

>member
-1 MLARLYCG
+1 MGL
-9 DIYRDATTPREAFT
+9 
-23 AHFQRPFSTAPA
+23 
-35 ECQLVEMSLTPDM
+35 SLTPEM
-48 ILVLGLVAFTM
+48 ILVLGLVGFTM

-75 VVVTIGLTGLIPSER
+75 VVVVIGLTGLIPSDR

-108 MGEGLDRA
+108 MGAGLDRA
-116 GVLNLTARFVMK
+116 GVLALTANFVMR
-128 MARGMESRLGLVIN
+128 MARGVESRLGVVIN
-142 MVASLFSAIIPS
+142 LVTSLFSAVIPS

-160 MIPVSSRLSARTGVP
+160 MIPVTSRLAARTGVP
-175 LSRLLLPMAF
+175 ISRLLLPMAF

-203 LNDLIASANANLPPG
+203 LNDLIASANANLPAG

-223 RFGLFS
+223 KFGLFS
-229 VTPVGLTLAVI
+229 VTPVGLVLALV
-240 GVLYFYFFGRKLLP
+240 GVLYFYFFTKKLLP
-254 GHEDQRLKVTPGR
+254 EREDERLKVTPGR
-267 TESYFAETYGIG
+267 TESYFADTYGIV

-299 EVEQLH
+299 EVEQLYG
-305 DAPLILAI
+305 APLILAI
-313 KSGNDARMAPP
+313 KSGTEARMAPP

-347 ANNQLCRLSTRMR
+347 ANNQLCRLSPRMR

-373 SEVVI
+373 SEAVI

-387 KIGELRLRKRFG
+387 TVGDLRLRKRYG
-399 ISVLAVTRGE
+399 VSVLAVNRGD
-409 QIFRDDLRSVS
+409 QVFRDDLRSVS
-420 LRAGDTLALHSNW
+420 LRAGDSLVLHSSW
-433 RDLSLAAEDKD
+433 RDLALASEDRD

-474 ALFTQLD
+474 ALFTNLD

-522 GWSMDSTGTAA
+522 GWSMDATGTAS
-533 WVAQVVLQHLGNAS
+533 WIAQEVLQHLGSAS
-547 PYILQASLAILT
+547 GWVLQLSLAVLT

-577 VAISVAVA
+577 IAISVAVA

-597 AVSSSNTFLLSSGH
+597 AVSSSNTFLLTSGH

-617 TGPGGY
+617 AGPGGY

-631 GIPLTLLV
+631 GLPLTALV
-639 LVVTL
+639 LVITL
-644 VVINLMFR
+644 VAINLMFR

>member
-1 MLARLYCG
+1 MGL
-9 DIYRDATTPREAFT
+9 
-23 AHFQRPFSTAPA
+23 
-35 ECQLVEMSLTPDM
+35 SLSPEM
-48 ILVLGLVAFTM
+48 ILVLGLLGFTM
-59 LMLVLEW
+59 IMLVLEW
-66 IRADMVALL
+66 VSADMVALL
-75 VVVTIGLTGLIPSER
+75 VVVVIGLTGLIPSDR

-116 GVLNLTARFVMK
+116 GVLTHTAHFVMR
-128 MARGMESRLGLVIN
+128 MASGVEARLGLVIN
-142 MVASLFSAIIPS
+142 LVASLFSAVIPS

-203 LNDLIASANANLPPG
+203 LNDLIASANLNLPPG

-223 RFGLFS
+223 KFGLFS
-229 VTPVGLTLAVI
+229 VTPVGLALAVV
-240 GVLYFYFFGRKLLP
+240 GLAYFYFFGRKLLP

-279 GETAELTVTAESPLV
+279 GDTAELTVTAESPLV

-299 EVEQLH
+299 EAEALYE
-305 DAPLILAI
+305 APLILAI

-324 ADHVIWVGSVLG
+324 ADHVIWVGSILG

-378 PPSSRFIKQ
+378 PPVSRFIKHTVA
-387 KIGELRLRKRFG
+387 ELRLRKRFG
-399 ISVLAVTRGE
+399 ISVLAVNRGD
-409 QIFRDDLRSVS
+409 QVFRDDVRGVS
-420 LRAGDTLALHSNW
+420 LRAGDTVVLHSNW
-433 RDLSLAAEDKD
+433 RDLALAAEDKD

-452 KEEQRPGK
+452 KELQRPGK
-460 IWQAVGFFVLAKCL
+460 IWQAVGFFLMAQGL
-474 ALFTQLD
+474 ALFTNLD
-481 LSVAMMTGAIGML
+481 LSLSMMTGAVAML

-500 MDEAYKAINWK
+500 MDEAFKAINWK
-511 TIFVTACLIPL
+511 TIFVIACLIPL
-522 GWSMDSTGTAA
+522 GWSMDATGTAA
-533 WVAQVVLQHLGNAS
+533 WIAQEVLVHLGRTAPWVLQLC
-547 PYILQASLAILT
+547 LAVLT

-577 VAISVAVA
+577 IAISVAVA
-585 TGGNPSA
+585 TGGNPAA

-597 AVSSSNTFLLSSGH
+597 AVSSSNTFLLTAGH

-623 RGKDFLRV
+623 KGKDFLRV
-631 GIPLTLLV
+631 GAPLTLVV

-644 VVINLMFR
+644 VVVNLMFR

>member
-1 MLARLYCG
+1 VAL
-9 DIYRDATTPREAFT
+9 T
-23 AHFQRPFSTAPA
+23 
-35 ECQLVEMSLTPDM
+35 LTPEM
-48 ILVLGLVAFTM
+48 ILVLGLVCFTM

-75 VVVTIGLTGLIPSER
+75 VVVVIGLTGLIPSDR

-108 MGEGLDRA
+108 MGAGLDRA
-116 GVLNLTARFVMK
+116 GVLGLTAQFVMR
-128 MARGMESRLGLVIN
+128 MARGKESRLGLVIN
-142 MVASLFSAIIPS
+142 SVTSLFSAVIPS

-160 MIPVSSRLSARTGVP
+160 MIPVTSRLSARTGVP
-175 LSRLLLPMAF
+175 ISRLLLPMAF

-218 AHTIP
+218 AQTVP
-223 RFGLFS
+223 KFGLFS
-229 VTPVGLTLAVI
+229 VTPVGLALAVA
-240 GVLYFYFFGRKLLP
+240 GVLFFYLYTNKLLP
-254 GHEDQRLKVTPGR
+254 ERQDERQKVTPGR
-267 TESYFAETYGIG
+267 TESYFAETYGIV

-305 DAPLILAI
+305 GAPLILAI
-313 KSGNDARMAPP
+313 KSGNEARMAPP
-324 ADHVIWVGSVLG
+324 ADQVIWVGSVLG
-336 VLGPREQLNQF
+336 VLGPRDELNRF
-347 ANNQLCRLSTRMR
+347 ANNQLCRVSPRMR
-360 QLGELF
+360 QLAELF

-373 SEVVI
+373 SEAVI
-378 PPSSRFIKQ
+378 PPNSRFLKQ
-387 KIGELRLRKRFG
+387 SVGELRLRKRYG
-399 ISVLAVTRGE
+399 ISVLAVTRGD
-409 QIFRDDLRSVS
+409 QVYRDDLRAVS
-420 LRAGDTLALHSNW
+420 LRTGDTLVLHSSW
-433 RDLSLAAEDKD
+433 KALQDVSEDKD

-452 KEEQRPGK
+452 REEQRPNK
-460 IWQAVGFFVLAKCL
+460 IWQAVGFFLLAKSL
-474 ALFTQLD
+474 ALFTNLD
-481 LSVAMMTGAIGML
+481 LSIAMMTGAVGML
-494 LTGVLN
+494 LSGVLN
-500 MDEAYKAINWK
+500 MDEAYRAVNWK

-533 WVAQVVLQHLGNAS
+533 WVAQEVLLHLGHASPWVLQL
-547 PYILQASLAILT
+547 SLALLT
-559 LLFSQVMSNVGAT
+559 LTFSQVMSNVGAT

-617 TGPGGY
+617 TGPGDY
-623 RGKDFLRV
+623 SARDFLRAGV
-631 GIPLTLLV
+631 PLTFIVLLI
-639 LVVTL
+639 TL
-644 VVINLMFR
+644 VAVNLMYR

>member
-1 MLARLYCG
+1 MAL
-9 DIYRDATTPREAFT
+9 T
-23 AHFQRPFSTAPA
+23 
-35 ECQLVEMSLTPDM
+35 LTPEM
-48 ILVLGLVAFTM
+48 ILVLGLVCFTM

-75 VVVTIGLTGLIPSER
+75 VVVVIGLTGLIPSDR

-108 MGEGLDRA
+108 MGAGLDRA
-116 GVLNLTARFVMK
+116 GVLGLTAQFVMR
-128 MARGMESRLGLVIN
+128 MARGKESRLGVVIN
-142 MVASLFSAIIPS
+142 SVTSLFSAVIPS

-160 MIPVSSRLSARTGVP
+160 MIPVTSRLSARTGVP
-175 LSRLLLPMAF
+175 ISRLLLPMAF

-218 AHTIP
+218 AQTVP
-223 RFGLFS
+223 KFGLFS
-229 VTPVGLTLAVI
+229 VTPVGLALAVV
-240 GVLYFYFFGRKLLP
+240 GVLFFYLFTNKLLP
-254 GHEDQRLKVTPGR
+254 EREDERQKVTPGR
-267 TESYFAETYGIG
+267 TESYFAETYGIV

-305 DAPLILAI
+305 GAPLILAI
-313 KSGNDARMAPP
+313 KSGSDSRMAPP
-324 ADHVIWVGSVLG
+324 ADQVIWVGSVLG
-336 VLGPREQLNQF
+336 VLGPREELNRF
-347 ANNQLCRLSTRMR
+347 ANNQLCKLSPRMR

-373 SEVVI
+373 SEAVI
-378 PPSSRFIKQ
+378 PPSSRFLKQ
-387 KIGELRLRKRFG
+387 SVGDLRLRKRYG
-399 ISVLAVTRGE
+399 ISVLAVTRGDHVY
-409 QIFRDDLRSVS
+409 RDDLRAVS
-420 LRAGDTLALHSNW
+420 LRTGDTLVLHSSW
-433 RDLSLAAEDKD
+433 KALQEVSEDKD

-452 KEEQRPGK
+452 REEQRPNK
-460 IWQAVGFFVLAKCL
+460 IWQAVGFFLLAKCL
-474 ALFTQLD
+474 ALFTNLD

-500 MDEAYKAINWK
+500 MDEAYKAVNWK

-533 WVAQVVLQHLGNAS
+533 WVAQEVLLHLGHASPWVLQG
-547 PYILQASLAILT
+547 SLAILT

-617 TGPGGY
+617 TGPGDY
-623 RGKDFLRV
+623 SSKDFFRAGL
-631 GIPLTLLV
+631 PLTFIV
-639 LVVTL
+639 LVITL
-644 VVINLMFR
+644 VAINLMFR

>member
-1 MLARLYCG
+1 MGL
-9 DIYRDATTPREAFT
+9 
-23 AHFQRPFSTAPA
+23 
-35 ECQLVEMSLTPDM
+35 SLSPEM
-48 ILVLGLVAFTM
+48 ILVLGLLGFTM

-75 VVVTIGLTGLIPSER
+75 VVVTIGLTGLIPSDR

-116 GVLNLTARFVMK
+116 GVLTHTARFVMR
-128 MARGMESRLGLVIN
+128 MASGIESRLGLVIN
-142 MVASLFSAIIPS
+142 LVASFFSAVIPS

-160 MIPVSSRLSARTGVP
+160 MIPVSSRLAARTGVP

-203 LNDLIASANANLPPG
+203 LNDLIASANVNLPPG

-223 RFGLFS
+223 KFGLFS
-229 VTPVGLTLAVI
+229 VTPVGLALALV
-240 GVLYFYFFGRKLLP
+240 GLAYFYFFGRKLLP

-279 GETAELTVTAESPLV
+279 GDIAELTVTAESPLV

-299 EVEQLH
+299 EAEALH
-305 DAPLILAI
+305 EAPLILAI
-313 KSGNDARMAPP
+313 KSGNDSRMAPP
-324 ADHVIWVGSVLG
+324 ADHVIWVGSILG
-336 VLGPREQLNQF
+336 VLGPRDQLNQF

-378 PPSSRFIKQ
+378 PPVSRFIKHTVA
-387 KIGELRLRKRFG
+387 ELRLRKRFG
-399 ISVLAVTRGE
+399 ISVLAVNRGD
-409 QIFRDDLRSVS
+409 QVFRDDVRGVS
-420 LRAGDTLALHSNW
+420 LRAGDTVVLHSNW
-433 RDLSLAAEDKD
+433 HDLALAAEDKD

-452 KEEQRPGK
+452 KELQRPGK
-460 IWQAVGFFVLAKCL
+460 IWQAVGFFLMAQGL
-474 ALFTQLD
+474 ALFTNLD
-481 LSVAMMTGAIGML
+481 LSLSMMTGAVAML

-500 MDEAYKAINWK
+500 MDEAFKAINWK
-511 TIFVTACLIPL
+511 TIFVIACLIPL
-522 GWSMDSTGTAA
+522 GWSMDATGTAA
-533 WVAQVVLQHLGNAS
+533 WIAQEVLVHLGSTAPWVLQLC
-547 PYILQASLAILT
+547 LAVLT

-577 VAISVAVA
+577 IAISVAVA

-597 AVSSSNTFLLSSGH
+597 AVSSSNTFLLSAGH

-631 GIPLTLLV
+631 GIPLTLVV

-644 VVINLMFR
+644 VVVNLMFR

>member
-1 MLARLYCG
+1 VGL
-9 DIYRDATTPREAFT
+9 
-23 AHFQRPFSTAPA
+23 
-35 ECQLVEMSLTPDM
+35 SLTPEM
-48 ILVLGLVAFTM
+48 VLVLGLVGFTM

-75 VVVTIGLTGLIPSER
+75 VVVVIGLTGLIPSDR

-99 VIAIIAIMI
+99 VIAIMAIMI

-116 GVLNLTARFVMK
+116 GVLNLTARFVMR
-128 MARGMESRLGLVIN
+128 MARGVESRLGVVIN
-142 MVASLFSAIIPS
+142 LVASLFSAVIPS

-203 LNDLIASANANLPPG
+203 LNDLIASANVNLPPG

-223 RFGLFS
+223 KFGLFS
-229 VTPVGLTLAVI
+229 VTPIGLALALL
-240 GVLYFYFFGRKLLP
+240 GVAYFYFFGRKLLP
-254 GHEDQRLKVTPGR
+254 GHEDERLKVTPGR

-305 DAPLILAI
+305 GAPLILAI

-336 VLGPREQLNQF
+336 VLGPRDQLTQF

-378 PPSSRFIKQ
+378 PPVSRFIKHTV
-387 KIGELRLRKRFG
+387 GELRLRKRFG
-399 ISVLAVTRGE
+399 ISVLAVNRGD
-409 QIFRDDLRSVS
+409 QVFRDDVRGVN
-420 LRAGDTLALHSNW
+420 LRAGDTVVLHSNW
-433 RDLSLAAEDKD
+433 RDLALASEDKD

-474 ALFTQLD
+474 ALFTNLD

-494 LTGVLN
+494 LSGVLN
-500 MDEAYKAINWK
+500 MDEAYRAINWK

-522 GWSMDSTGTAA
+522 GWSMDATGTAA
-533 WVAQVVLQHLGNAS
+533 WIAQVVLQHLGGAS
-547 PYILQASLAILT
+547 PWVLQACLATLT

-577 VAISVAVA
+577 IAISVAVA

-611 PALMMV
+611 PALMMI

-623 RGKDFLRV
+623 KGKDFLRV
-631 GIPLTLLV
+631 GAPLTVLV

-644 VVINLMFR
+644 IAINLMFH

>member
-1 MLARLYCG
+1 MGL
-9 DIYRDATTPREAFT
+9 
-23 AHFQRPFSTAPA
+23 
-35 ECQLVEMSLTPDM
+35 SLTPEM
-48 ILVLGLVAFTM
+48 ILVLGLVGFTM

-75 VVVTIGLTGLIPSER
+75 VVVAIGLTGLIPADR

-99 VIAIIAIMI
+99 VIAIMAIMI

-116 GVLNLTARFVMK
+116 GVLNLTARFVMR
-128 MARGMESRLGLVIN
+128 MARGVESRLGLVIN
-142 MVASLFSAIIPS
+142 LVASLFSAVIPS

-203 LNDLIASANANLPPG
+203 LNDLIASANVNLPPG

-223 RFGLFS
+223 KFGLFS
-229 VTPVGLTLAVI
+229 VTPIGLALALL
-240 GVLYFYFFGRKLLP
+240 GVAYFYFFGRKLLP
-254 GHEDQRLKVTPGR
+254 GHEDERLKVTPGR

-305 DAPLILAI
+305 GAPMILAI

-336 VLGPREQLNQF
+336 VLGPRDQLTQF

-366 NPTRAGI
+366 NPSRAGI

-378 PPSSRFIKQ
+378 PPVSRFIKQ
-387 KIGELRLRKRFG
+387 TVGELRLRKRFG

-409 QIFRDDLRSVS
+409 HVFRDDVRGVT
-420 LRAGDTLALHSNW
+420 LRAGDTVVLHSNW

-460 IWQAVGFFVLAKCL
+460 IWQAVGFFVMAKCL
-474 ALFTQLD
+474 ALFTNLD

-500 MDEAYKAINWK
+500 MDEAYRAINWK

-533 WVAQVVLQHLGNAS
+533 WVAQEVLQHLGGHS
-547 PYILQASLAILT
+547 HWLLQLVLAILT

-577 VAISVAVA
+577 IAISVAVA

-623 RGKDFLRV
+623 RSKDFLRV

-644 VVINLMFR
+644 VAINLMFH

>member
-1 MLARLYCG
+1 MAL
-9 DIYRDATTPREAFT
+9 
-23 AHFQRPFSTAPA
+23 
-35 ECQLVEMSLTPDM
+35 SLTPEM
-48 ILVLGLVAFTM
+48 ILVLGLVGFTM

-75 VVVTIGLTGLIPSER
+75 VVVVIGLTGLIPSDR

-116 GVLNLTARFVMK
+116 GVLNLTANFVMR
-128 MARGMESRLGLVIN
+128 MARGAESRLGVVIN
-142 MVASLFSAIIPS
+142 LVASLFSAVIPS

-160 MIPVSSRLSARTGVP
+160 MIPVSSRLAARTGVP

-203 LNDLIASANANLPPG
+203 LNDLIASANVNLPPG

-223 RFGLFS
+223 KFGLFS
-229 VTPVGLTLAVI
+229 VTPVGLTLALL
-240 GVLYFYFFGRKLLP
+240 GVGYFYFFGRKLLP
-254 GHEDQRLKVTPGR
+254 GHEDERLKVTPGR
-267 TESYFAETYGIG
+267 TESYFAETYGIV

-305 DAPLILAI
+305 GAPLILAI

-378 PPSSRFIKQ
+378 PPVSRFIKHTV
-387 KIGELRLRKRFG
+387 GELRLRKRFG
-399 ISVLAVTRGE
+399 ISVLAVNRGE
-409 QIFRDDLRSVS
+409 QVLRDDVRSIS
-420 LRAGDTLALHSNW
+420 LRAGDTVVLHSNW
-433 RDLSLAAEDKD
+433 RDLSLAAEERD

-452 KEEQRPGK
+452 KEQQRPGK
-460 IWQAVGFFVLAKCL
+460 IWQAVGFFLLAKCL
-474 ALFTQLD
+474 ALFTNLD

-494 LTGVLN
+494 LSGVLN

-522 GWSMDSTGTAA
+522 GWSMDATGTAA
-533 WVAQVVLQHLGNAS
+533 WIAQVVLDHLGSAS
-547 PYILQASLAILT
+547 PWLLQLVLAVLT

-577 VAISVAVA
+577 IAISVAVA

-623 RGKDFLRV
+623 KGKDFLRV
-631 GIPLTLLV
+631 GAPLTLLV
-639 LVVTL
+639 LVFTL
-644 VVINLMFR
+644 VAINLLFH